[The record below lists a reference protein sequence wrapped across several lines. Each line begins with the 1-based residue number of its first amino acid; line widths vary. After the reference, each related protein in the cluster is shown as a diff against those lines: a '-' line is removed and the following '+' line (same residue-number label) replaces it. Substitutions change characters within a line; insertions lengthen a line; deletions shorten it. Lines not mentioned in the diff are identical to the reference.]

1 VTTEQ
6 HPDEC
11 GCQRVAEV
19 MARLRAPDGC
29 PWDRRQTHQSLVP
42 YLIEETHET
51 VDAIEGGDPA
61 ALKEELGDV
70 ALQIAFHSQL
80 AAEAG
85 AFTLDDVFHA
95 CADKL
100 VRRHPHVFD
109 PDAQRAS
116 TAEEV
121 AARWEEHKR
130 RERGD
135 RPAPTLLDGAPKG
148 LSALAKAHHVQR
160 RAARVGFDWARDED
174 VLAKIDEEI
183 GELREAMRGPD
194 RSRVAHELGDL
205 LFTVVNLARRLEVD
219 AEAALRG
226 SIVRFASRFA
236 HIERAA
242 GRSLADLAPE
252 ELDRLWEAA
261 KAAEEAAPG
270 SDAPAR

>member
-1 VTTEQ
+1 MTTKP

-11 GCQRVAEV
+11 GCRRVAEIMV
-19 MARLRAPDGC
+19 RLRASDGC

-42 YLIEETHET
+42 YLIEETYET

-61 ALKEELGDV
+61 ALKEELGDL
-70 ALQIAFHSQL
+70 ALQIAFHAQL
-80 AAEAG
+80 ASEVG

-121 AARWEEHKR
+121 ADRWEDHKR
-130 RERGD
+130 RERGG
-135 RPAPTLLDGAPKG
+135 RPQPTLLDGAPKE
-148 LSALAKAHHVQR
+148 LPALAKAHHVQR

-183 GELREAMRGPD
+183 GELREALSGPD

-205 LFTVVNLARRLEVD
+205 LFTVANLARRLEID

-226 SIVRFASRFA
+226 SIARFASRFA
-236 HIERAA
+236 HMDRSA
-242 GRSLADLAPE
+242 GRPLADLAPE
-252 ELDRLWEAA
+252 DLDRLWEAA
-261 KAAEEAAPG
+261 KTAEEAAPG
-270 SDAPAR
+270 SDAPPR

>member
-1 VTTEQ
+1 
-6 HPDEC
+6 
-11 GCQRVAEV
+11 

-29 PWDRRQTHQSLVP
+29 PWDRRQTHLSLVP
-42 YLIEETHET
+42 YLIEETYET

-70 ALQIAFHSQL
+70 ALQIAFHAQL
-80 AAEAG
+80 ASEAG
-85 AFTLDDVFHA
+85 VFTLDDVFHA

-109 PDAQRAS
+109 PDAQRAA

-121 AARWEEHKR
+121 ADRWEEHKR

-135 RPAPTLLDGAPKG
+135 RPASTLLDGAPKG
-148 LSALAKAHHVQR
+148 LPALAKAHHVQR

-226 SIVRFASRFA
+226 SIARFASRFA
-236 HIERAA
+236 HMERAA
-242 GRSLADLAPE
+242 RRPLADLAPE
-252 ELDRLWEAA
+252 DLDRLWGAA